1 MKTKLLTFGLVALFI
16 GCGQETS
23 SKTASNKPAEKATIS
38 TEVAK
43 APTET
48 ASIKESVDVEN
59 GGLRHVDLM
68 NENNIVL
75 STPRY
80 IETMPGES
88 VKIERSFENAPPLIS
103 HSIDGLVP
111 ITADNNQ
118 CTVCHD
124 KSLAKDVG
132 ATAIPPSHYVEFRT
146 HKSTGDSVSSE
157 RFNCTQCHVPQSDAK
172 IVIGNS
178 FRPSF
183 SNDALKSSSNLL
195 DVLNEGVE

>member
-1 MKTKLLTFGLVALFI
+1 MKTKLLMLGALALFV
-16 GCGQETS
+16 GCGELTTS
-23 SKTASNKPAEKATIS
+23 NANTDNSVGMASLR
-38 TEVAK
+38 
-43 APTET
+43 
-48 ASIKESVDVEN
+48 SVDLLNEN
-59 GGLRHVDLM
+59 GV
-68 NENNIVL
+68 VL
-75 STPRY
+75 STSHY
-80 IETMPGES
+80 IETSPGES

-124 KSLAKDVG
+124 KSLAKEVG

-146 HKSTGDSVSSE
+146 HKSTGDMVSSE

-195 DVLNEGVE
+195 DVLNEGVR